1 MENRAMSIELL
12 RIKSSYASLRLLFP
26 LNVVYCHKQNNMQRD
41 IIHMEKKPLLTRT
54 GVVVGL
60 AILCNALW
68 GSAIPF
74 INLGYKLFAIPAG
87 AAATQI
93 VFAGCRFFLAGLLTI
108 LFTSVMQRRIVRPKK
123 QNIYM
128 VFCLGALQ
136 TVMQYVFFYI
146 GVANTPSVKGAIIQG
161 LNAFV
166 AILIACY
173 IFRSEKMNLLKWVG
187 GALGVLGIIVVNL
200 DGSSLGG
207 SVSLLGEGFLM
218 ISMVAGACSA
228 GAIKFFG
235 QREDPVALS
244 GWQFMLGGAIMACA
258 GYLFGGRLHPTGVG
272 SVAVLLYLAAL
283 SAVAYTLWSVLL
295 KFNPVSRIAPFMFLQ
310 PIFGVLL
317 SLILYGGA
325 ELPLARY
332 AAALVLVCLSI
343 VIVGKGQQV
352 KA

>member
-1 MENRAMSIELL
+1 
-12 RIKSSYASLRLLFP
+12 
-26 LNVVYCHKQNNMQRD
+26 
-41 IIHMEKKPLLTRT
+41 MEKKPLLMK
-54 GVVVGL
+54 GPAVIGL

-87 AAATQI
+87 ESATQI

-108 LFTSVMQRRIVRPKK
+108 LFASASQRRIVRPKK
-123 QNIYM
+123 QNIHM

-136 TVMQYVFFYI
+136 TVIQYVFFYI
-146 GVANTPSVKGAIIQG
+146 GVANTPSVKSAIIQG

-173 IFRSEKMNLLKWVG
+173 IFRSEKMNALKWIG
-187 GALGVLGIIVVNL
+187 GVLGVAGVVAVNL

-207 SVSLLGEGFLM
+207 SMKLTGEGFLL

-228 GAIKFFG
+228 GAIKYFS

-244 GWQFMLGGAIMACA
+244 GWQFMLGGVIMATA
-258 GYLFGGRLHPTGVG
+258 GFAFGGRLHPTGVG

-283 SAVAYTLWSVLL
+283 SAIAYTVWSVLL
-295 KFNPVSRIAPFMFLQ
+295 KYNPVSRIAPFMFLQ
-310 PIFGVLL
+310 PIFGVTL
-317 SLILYGGA
+317 SLLLYGG
-325 ELPLARY
+325 EMGDLPRY
-332 AAALVLVCLSI
+332 AAALALVCLSI
-343 VIVGKGQQV
+343 VIVGKGQRAE
-352 KA
+352 KK

>member
-1 MENRAMSIELL
+1 
-12 RIKSSYASLRLLFP
+12 
-26 LNVVYCHKQNNMQRD
+26 
-41 IIHMEKKPLLTRT
+41 MEKKPLLTHT

-173 IFRSEKMNLLKWVG
+173 LFRSEKMNLLKWVG
-187 GALGVLGIIVVNL
+187 GALGVAGIVVVNL

-244 GWQFMLGGAIMACA
+244 GWQFMLGGAIMAA
-258 GYLFGGRLHPTGVG
+258 SGFLMGGRLNPAGIG
-272 SVAVLLYLAAL
+272 APLVLLYLASL
-283 SAVAYTLWSVLL
+283 SAVAYTLWSMLL
-295 KFNPVSRIAPFMFLQ
+295 KHHPGSRIAVYMFLQ
-310 PIFGVLL
+310 PVFGVML
-317 SLILYGGA
+317 SLNLYP
-325 ELPLARY
+325 ETQTPLLRY
-332 AAALVLVCLSI
+332 GTALVLVCLSI
-343 VIVGKGQQV
+343 VVVGKGQQ
-352 KA
+352 KD

>member
-1 MENRAMSIELL
+1 
-12 RIKSSYASLRLLFP
+12 
-26 LNVVYCHKQNNMQRD
+26 
-41 IIHMEKKPLLTRT
+41 MEKKPLLAR
-54 GVVVGL
+54 GPVVIGL

-87 AAATQI
+87 ESATQI

-108 LFTSVMQRRIVRPKK
+108 LFASASQRRVVRPKK
-123 QNIYM
+123 QNIHM

-136 TVMQYVFFYI
+136 TVIQYVFFYI
-146 GVANTPSVKGAIIQG
+146 GVANTPSVKSAIIQG

-173 IFRSEKMNLLKWVG
+173 IFRSEKMNALKWIG
-187 GALGVLGIIVVNL
+187 GVLGVAGVVAVNL

-207 SVSLLGEGFLM
+207 SMKLTGEGFLL

-228 GAIKFFG
+228 GAIKYFS

-244 GWQFMLGGAIMACA
+244 GWQFMLGGVIMATA
-258 GYLFGGRLHPTGVG
+258 GFAFGGRLHPTGVG

-283 SAVAYTLWSVLL
+283 SAIAYTVWSVLL
-295 KFNPVSRIAPFMFLQ
+295 KYNPVSRIAPFMFLQ
-310 PIFGVLL
+310 PIFGVTL
-317 SLILYGGA
+317 SLLLYGG
-325 ELPLARY
+325 EMGDLPRY
-332 AAALVLVCLSI
+332 AAALALVCLSI
-343 VIVGKGQQV
+343 VIVGKGQRRG
-352 KA
+352 

>member
-1 MENRAMSIELL
+1 MEN
-12 RIKSSYASLRLLFP
+12 
-26 LNVVYCHKQNNMQRD
+26 
-41 IIHMEKKPLLTRT
+41 MEKKPLLTRA

-74 INLGYKLFAIPAG
+74 INLGYKLFGIPAG
-87 AAATQI
+87 ESATQI

-108 LFTSVMQRRIVRPKK
+108 LFASASQRRFVRPKK

-136 TVMQYVFFYI
+136 TVIQYVFFYI

-173 IFRSEKMNLLKWVG
+173 IFRSERMNLLKWVG
-187 GALGVLGIIVVNL
+187 GVLGVMGVVVVNL

-207 SVSLLGEGFLM
+207 GVGLMGEGFLL

-228 GAIKFFG
+228 GAIKHFG
-235 QREDPVALS
+235 QKEDPVALS
-244 GWQFMLGGAIMACA
+244 GWQFMLGGAVMACA
-258 GYLFGGRLHPTGVG
+258 GMLCGGRLHPTGAG
-272 SVAVLLYLAAL
+272 AIAVLLYLAAL
-283 SAVAYTLWSVLL
+283 SAVAYTVWSVLL

-317 SLILYGGA
+317 SLLLYVG
-325 ELPLARY
+325 ENVPLVRY
-332 AAALVLVCLSI
+332 GAALVLVCLSI
-343 VIVGKGQQV
+343 VIVGKGQRHG
-352 KA
+352 